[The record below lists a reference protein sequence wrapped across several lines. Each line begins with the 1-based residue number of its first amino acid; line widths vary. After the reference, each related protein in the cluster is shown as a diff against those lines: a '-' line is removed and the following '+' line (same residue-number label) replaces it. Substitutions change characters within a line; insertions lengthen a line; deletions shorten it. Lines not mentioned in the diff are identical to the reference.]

1 MVRPVDARS
10 VTTEDLITRYQR
22 GQAAAF
28 SALFD
33 RYKDYVYRLGLMLL
47 RNSGDVEEIVQETFM
62 DLLRAL
68 PRYDVE
74 GPARFETWLHRVSVN
89 RCRVRLRRT
98 HPPSAD
104 WDEMV
109 ERLASPNPHQNPQ
122 TTALQGEMH
131 RALWQA
137 VDGLAD
143 HHRLVILLRYLYDLP
158 YQEIADVLEISWER
172 SNPGCTRRTGSCGSD
187 WQPTRQWWRRQAPGY
202 RLGFGCFAAR
212 GLWIA

>member
-1 MVRPVDARS
+1 MVYPFDARS
-10 VTTEDLITRYQR
+10 VTTDDLITRYQR

-47 RNSGDVEEIVQETFM
+47 RNSSDAEEVVQETFL

-74 GPARFETWLHRVSVN
+74 GPAHFETWLYRVSVN
-89 RCRVRLRRT
+89 RCRMRLRRT
-98 HPPSAD
+98 RPPSAD
-104 WDEMV
+104 WDEMA
-109 ERLASPNPHQNPQ
+109 ERLASANPHHDPQ
-122 TTALQGEMH
+122 TTTLQGERR

-143 HHRLVILLRYLYDLP
+143 HHR
-158 YQEIADVLEISWER
+158 
-172 SNPGCTRRTGSCGSD
+172 
-187 WQPTRQWWRRQAPGY
+187 
-202 RLGFGCFAAR
+202 
-212 GLWIA
+212 